1 MSDTR
6 AHAWRDRWADVRR
19 SFLDFLAVPTLTV
32 IAFVL
37 LGVVTYLMDRQPG
50 NWVEPTRHF
59 LREHFINDA
68 SKTESLLGTIAGSLI
83 TLTSITFSLLLL
95 AVQQSAAALSSQ
107 VLDQFVRR
115 RDNQVYFG
123 VFVGASVYALLILS
137 ANSTQVTP
145 VFGASVAL
153 LVAIAALVSLV
164 LLLYSTL
171 NQMRPI
177 RIVEAI
183 HDLTLV
189 ARSGQQPLIARTI
202 RAPTFHDAPVVVA
215 VQADDDGYLT
225 HIRVERIAHAV
236 DEASGRCEVVIEP
249 TLGDYVCYH
258 DALAE
263 IRATSREDA
272 ERIAAA
278 TRSALRVERQRDFR
292 HDAAYGIDQLATIA
306 WVSISTAKSNP
317 APALAALRN
326 LRDLSARWSE
336 PPASIEATPH
346 RLPIVYRD
354 TVLTDLIGAFE
365 SMAVVASESMQHQSL
380 AEVLRSLADLLRW
393 MPSDLQPRLD
403 DAIRRLP
410 TAFGDHVLTADLH
423 AALLALCDA
432 LDQVGRRDTEQ
443 LIRRALEHMTEL
455 VGTYESRGSRGP
467 RPG

>member
-1 MSDTR
+1 MSETR
-6 AHAWRDRWADVRR
+6 THAWRDRWADVRR
-19 SFLDFLAVPTLTV
+19 SFLDFLAMPTLTV
-32 IAFVL
+32 VGFVAL
-37 LGVVTYLMDRQPG
+37 ALGTYLLDRQPVS
-50 NWVEPTRHF
+50 WVEPTRHF
-59 LREHFINDA
+59 LREHFINEA
-68 SKTESLLGTIAGSLI
+68 GKTESLLGTIAGSLV

-95 AVQQSAAALSSQ
+95 AVQQSAAALTTQ

-153 LVAIAALVSLV
+153 LVAIGALVSLV

-202 RAPTFHDAPVVVA
+202 REPTFEAAPVVRRVL
-215 VQADDDGYLT
+215 ADDDGYLT
-225 HIRVERIAHAV
+225 LIRLRRIADAL
-236 DEASGRCEVVIEP
+236 EGTNERCEVVIRP
-249 TLGDYVCYH
+249 ALGDYVCYH
-258 DALAE
+258 DVLAE
-263 IRATSREDA
+263 VHATSVEDA
-272 ERIAAA
+272 ERLAAA
-278 TRSALRVERQRDFR
+278 AHSALRVERQRDFR

-336 PPASIEATPH
+336 PSAEVPAELRP
-346 RLPIVYRD
+346 LPVVYRD

-380 AEVLRSLADLLRW
+380 SEVLRSFADLLRW

-410 TAFGDHVLTADLH
+410 PALGDHVLTAELED
-423 AALLALCDA
+423 ALVGLCDA
-432 LDQVGRRDTEQ
+432 LREVGRPDTER
-443 LIRRALEHMTEL
+443 LIRRALARMTDL
-455 VGTYESRGSRGP
+455 VGTYESRGTRG
-467 RPG
+467 GAQD

>member
-1 MSDTR
+1 MSATR
-6 AHAWRDRWADVRR
+6 THAWRDRWADIRR
-19 SFLDFLAVPTLTV
+19 SFLDFLAVPALTV
-32 IAFVL
+32 LGFVL
-37 LGVVTYLMDRQPG
+37 LALGTYLLDRQPVS
-50 NWVEPTRHF
+50 WVEPTRHF

-68 SKTESLLGTIAGSLI
+68 SQTESLLGTIAGSLV

-95 AVQQSAAALSSQ
+95 AVQQSATSLTTQ
-107 VLDQFVRR
+107 ILDQFVRR

-123 VFVGASVYALLILS
+123 VFVGASVYALLMLS
-137 ANSTQVTP
+137 VNSTQVTP

-153 LVAIAALVSLV
+153 LVAIGALVSLV

-171 NQMRPI
+171 NQIRPI

-202 RAPTFHDAPVVVA
+202 REPAFHDAPVVLPIR
-215 VQADDDGYLT
+215 ADDDGYLT
-225 HIRVERIAHAV
+225 LIRLERIADVLDRLH
-236 DEASGRCEVVIEP
+236 GQHEVVIRP

-258 DALAE
+258 EVLAE
-263 IRATSREDA
+263 VRATSPEAA
-272 ERIAAA
+272 EALATA
-278 TRSALRVERQRDFR
+278 TRSALRLERQRDFR

-336 PPASIEATPH
+336 PPVAKSSPR
-346 RLPIVYRD
+346 RLPVVYRD
-354 TVLTDLIGAFE
+354 TVLRDLIATFE

-380 AEVLRSLADLLRW
+380 AEVLRSFADLLRW

-403 DAIRRLP
+403 DAIRRIP
-410 TAFGDHVLTADLH
+410 TAFGDHVLTAELED
-423 AALLALCDA
+423 ALLLLCDA
-432 LDQVGRRDTEQ
+432 LREVGRPDTER
-443 LIRRALEHMTEL
+443 LIRRALAQMTEL
-455 VGTYESRGSRGP
+455 VGTYESRGTRGTP
-467 RPG
+467 PA

>member
-6 AHAWRDRWADVRR
+6 THAWRDRWADVRR

-32 IAFVL
+32 IGFVV
-37 LGVVTYLMDRQPG
+37 LGLGTYLLDRQPVSC
-50 NWVEPTRHF
+50 VEPTRHF

-68 SKTESLLGTIAGSLI
+68 SKTESLLGTIAGSLV

-95 AVQQSAAALSSQ
+95 AVQQSAAALTSQ

-153 LVAIAALVSLV
+153 LVAIGALVSLV

-183 HDLTLV
+183 HDLTLA
-189 ARSGQQPLIARTI
+189 ARSDQQALIERTM
-202 RAPTFHDAPVVVA
+202 RAPAFHDAPVVLSVK
-215 VQADDDGYLT
+215 ADDDGYLT
-225 HIRVERIAHAV
+225 LIRLQRIAGALKQMR
-236 DEASGRCEVVIEP
+236 GRHEVVIRP
-249 TLGDYVCYH
+249 TLGEYVCYH
-258 DALAE
+258 QVLAE
-263 IRATSREDA
+263 VHATSREDA
-272 ERIAAA
+272 EELARA
-278 TRSALRVERQRDFR
+278 TRSALRLERQRDFR
-292 HDAAYGIDQLATIA
+292 HDAGFGIDQLATIA

-336 PPASIEATPH
+336 PRERHVAPEQ
-346 RLPIVYRD
+346 LPVVYRD
-354 TVLTDLIGAFE
+354 TVLEDLIGTFE
-365 SMAVVASESMQHQSL
+365 STAVVASESMQHQSL
-380 AEVLRSLADLLRW
+380 AEVLRSFADLLRW
-393 MPSDLQPRLD
+393 MPSDLQPRLN
-403 DAIRRLP
+403 DAIRRIP
-410 TAFGDHVLTADLH
+410 TALGDHVLTAELED
-423 AALLALCDA
+423 ALLMLCNALRE
-432 LDQVGRRDTEQ
+432 VGRPDTEQ
-443 LIRRALEHMTEL
+443 LVRRALAAMTDL
-455 VGTYESRGSRGP
+455 IGSYESRGTRGAAHD
-467 RPG
+467 

>member
-1 MSDTR
+1 MSVTR

-37 LGVVTYLMDRQPG
+37 LAVVTYLMDRQPVG
-50 NWVEPTRHF
+50 WLEPTRHF
-59 LREHFINDA
+59 LREHFIDEA
-68 SKTESLLGTIAGSLI
+68 GKTESLLGTIAGSLV

-95 AVQQSAAALSSQ
+95 AVQQSAAALTTQ

-153 LVAIAALVSLV
+153 LVAIGALLSLV

-189 ARSGQQPLIARTI
+189 ARAGQLPLIARTM
-202 RAPTFHDAPVVVA
+202 REPAFHDAPVVLPVRA
-215 VQADDDGYLT
+215 EDDGHLT
-225 HIRVERIAHAV
+225 LIRLQRIAEAL
-236 DEASGRCEVVIEP
+236 DGASGRCEVVIRP
-249 TLGDYVCYH
+249 SLGEYVCYH
-258 DALAE
+258 EALAE
-263 IRATSREDA
+263 VRATSREDA
-272 ERIAAA
+272 ERVAVA
-278 TRSALRVERQRDFR
+278 TRSALRLERQRDFR

-326 LRDLSARWSE
+326 LRDLAARWSE
-336 PPASIEATPH
+336 PQHTPDASAPP
-346 RLPIVYRD
+346 LPVAYRD
-354 TVLTDLIGAFE
+354 TVLTDLIGTFE
-365 SMAVVASESMQHQSL
+365 STAVVTSESMQHQSL
-380 AEVLRSLADLLRW
+380 AEVVRSFADLLRW
-393 MPSDLQPRLD
+393 LPSDLQPRLD
-403 DAIRRLP
+403 DAIRRIP
-410 TAFGDHVLTADLH
+410 TAIGDHVLTAELQD
-423 AALLALCDA
+423 ALLALCDA
-432 LDQVGRRDTEQ
+432 LLEVGRPDTER
-443 LIRRALEHMTEL
+443 LIRRSLDRMADLI
-455 VGTYESRGSRGP
+455 GSYESRGSRG
-467 RPG
+467 RSRD